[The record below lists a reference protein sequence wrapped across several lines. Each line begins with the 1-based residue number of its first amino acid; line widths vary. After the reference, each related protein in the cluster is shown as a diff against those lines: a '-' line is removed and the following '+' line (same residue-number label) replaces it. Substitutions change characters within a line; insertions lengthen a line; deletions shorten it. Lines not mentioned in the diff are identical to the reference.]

1 MTHQK
6 LTQSPCTVFLGIL
19 VSSLDFQYVNCTK
32 LLVSVQY
39 TVSLILHSF
48 PYIQHKVGITSR
60 TSSTQV
66 RRAFLAKYWS
76 CRHTPRSISTLQN
89 LRYSGYLLCAFLASS
104 AALPTRNVRGRE
116 VTHGEQKQCGQL
128 EGHQCSRKY
137 DLHDL
142 PNHVHGPHLHLHD
155 LSNHQGR

>member
-1 MTHQK
+1 M
-6 LTQSPCTVFLGIL
+6 
-19 VSSLDFQYVNCTK
+19 DCTK

-39 TVSLILHSF
+39 TVHSIKLQHLFYTHSLTF
-48 PYIQHKVGITSR
+48 NTQVGVTSR

-76 CRHTPRSISTLQN
+76 CRHTPRSFSTLQN

-116 VTHGEQKQCGQL
+116 VTHGEQKQCGPPRL
-128 EGHQCSRKY
+128 VEPPRSLTLVPTVGAAAPLPGKY
-137 DLHDL
+137 R
-142 PNHVHGPHLHLHD
+142 
-155 LSNHQGR
+155 SK

>member
-6 LTQSPCTVFLGIL
+6 LTQSPCTVFLGDLGIFL
-19 VSSLDFQYVNCTK
+19 GPPACELYKIISLSSVHSIK
-32 LLVSVQY
+32 LQHLFY
-39 TVSLILHSF
+39 THSLTF
-48 PYIQHKVGITSR
+48 NTQVGITSR
-60 TSSTQV
+60 TSSTHV

-76 CRHTPRSISTLQN
+76 CHHTPRSFSTLQN

-128 EGHQCSRKY
+128 EVPPRVGGAS
-137 DLHDL
+137 
-142 PNHVHGPHLHLHD
+142 V
-155 LSNHQGR
+155 